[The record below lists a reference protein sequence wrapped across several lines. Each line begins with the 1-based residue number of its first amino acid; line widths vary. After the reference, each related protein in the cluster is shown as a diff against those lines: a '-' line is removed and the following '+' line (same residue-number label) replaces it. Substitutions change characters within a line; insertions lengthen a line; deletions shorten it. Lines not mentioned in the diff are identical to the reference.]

1 MVTMTLPETAEKFVR
16 NLFKDKLSA
25 KYTYH
30 NFEHTKRVVESTMK
44 LAENEKIEESE
55 KAALELAAWFHD
67 TGYTV
72 SPQNHERNSAE
83 IFRRFA
89 SENDIPEQ
97 TANLTEKLIRI
108 TEMCFEPDTLAEKI
122 IRDADCSH
130 FGSMKYEHIASL
142 LRQEWEAEGRIY
154 TDLEW
159 AKGNL
164 EMLTRWHKFYTPYA
178 HENWQPQKEKNIAA
192 IQFKLNQMEPEH
204 KSEKEK
210 DNNRDKDSKKDK
222 KKKPDRGVETLFR
235 VTLNNH
241 TQLSQIADSKAN
253 ILLSVN
259 AIIIS
264 IALSTLIPK
273 LDSPSNAHLVVPTFV
288 MLMFSVISIIFAI
301 LATRPKVNS
310 ATYNP
315 DEVKNRKLNLLFFG
329 NFTKMPL
336 EDYQNAMKDMME
348 DRNYLYESLI
358 KDLYLLGTVLE
369 RKYKLLRITYNIFMF
384 GIISSVA
391 AFVIAFKSY

>member
-16 NLFKDKLSA
+16 DLLKDKLSDS
-25 KYTYH
+25 YTYH
-30 NFEHTKRVVESTMK
+30 NFEHTKRVVASVLE
-44 LAENEKIEESE
+44 LAQKEGLSEDE
-55 KAALELAAWFHD
+55 KAALELAGWFHD
-67 TGYTV
+67 TGYING
-72 SPQNHERNSAE
+72 PEKHENNSAM
-83 IFRRFA
+83 IFRAFA
-89 SENDIPEQ
+89 SENGISGE
-97 TANLTEKLIRI
+97 TAELTEKLIRI
-108 TEMCFEPDTLAEKI
+108 TEMCYEPQTRLEKI

-130 FGSMKYEHIASL
+130 FGSEKYEHIASL
-142 LRQEWEAEGRIY
+142 LRNEWASQGRIY
-154 TDLEW
+154 TDSEW

-164 EMLTRWHKFYTPYA
+164 DMLTKWHRFHTDFA
-178 HENWQPQKEKNIAA
+178 IQNWQPQKEKNIAS
-192 IQFKLNQMEPEH
+192 IQQKLKEMD
-204 KSEKEK
+204 SEEK
-210 DNNRDKDSKKDK
+210 TEKKKD

-273 LDSPSNAHLVVPTFV
+273 LDSPSNAHLVLPTFI
-288 MLMFSVISIIFAI
+288 MLMFSVVSIIFAI

-310 ATYNP
+310 ATYDP
-315 DEVKNRKLNLLFFG
+315 EDVANRKLNLLFFG
-329 NFTKMPL
+329 NFSKMPL
-336 EDYQNAMKDMME
+336 DDYQKAMKEMME
-348 DRNYLYESLI
+348 DRTYLYESLI

-384 GIISSVA
+384 GIISSVV
-391 AFVIAFKSY
+391 AFVVAFKSY

>member
-1 MVTMTLPETAEKFVR
+1 MTLPETAEKFVR
-16 NLFKDKLSA
+16 NLLKDKLSDS
-25 KYTYH
+25 YTYH
-30 NFEHTKRVVESTMK
+30 NFEHTKRVVASALE
-44 LAENEKIEESE
+44 LAESEVLSDEERS
-55 KAALELAAWFHD
+55 ALELAAWFHD
-67 TGYTV
+67 TGYING
-72 SPQNHERNSAE
+72 PDKHENNSAL
-83 IFRRFA
+83 IFNEFA
-89 SENDIPEQ
+89 SENRVPPQ
-97 TANLTEKLIRI
+97 TAALAEKLIRI
-108 TEMCFEPDTLAEKI
+108 TEMCLEPDTTPEKI

-130 FGSMKYEHIASL
+130 FGSEKYQKIASL
-142 LRQEWEAEGRIY
+142 LREEWASQGRVY
-154 TDLEW
+154 SDSEW

-164 EMLTRWHKFYTPYA
+164 EMLTKWHKFHTDYA
-178 HENWQPQKEKNIAA
+178 RNHWQSQKEKNIAS
-192 IQFKLNQMEPEH
+192 IQQKLKEME
-204 KSEKEK
+204 SEENPGNEK
-210 DNNRDKDSKKDK
+210 KKD

-273 LDSPSNAHLVVPTFV
+273 LDSPSNAHLVTPTFI

-301 LATRPKVNS
+301 LATRPKVSS

-315 DEVKNRKLNLLFFG
+315 QDVANRKINLLFFG
-329 NFTKMPL
+329 NFSKMPL
-336 EDYQNAMKDMME
+336 ADYQNAMKEMMD

-384 GIISSVA
+384 GIISSVV
-391 AFVIAFKSY
+391 AFVVAFKSY